1 MGKRQKAKEMAEAK
15 TTGKA
20 ARQTTRKATGKAA
33 GKAAR
38 ETTRKAAGK
47 AARQTYGPPMHIRT
61 YLVPTWCL
69 HRTYMVPMPTLHG
82 AYMGAGFGVKGDF
95 SYHCMENTGHGQII
109 PIV

>member
-15 TTGKA
+15 A
-20 ARQTTRKATGKAA
+20 A
-33 GKAAR
+33 
-38 ETTRKAAGK
+38 RKAAGK
-47 AARQTYGPPMHIRT
+47 AARQTYGPPMHI
-61 YLVPTWCL
+61 YIMPTWCPHRTYIVPTSYL
-69 HRTYMVPMPTLHG
+69 NRTYMVPMPTLHG